1 MVKDG
6 VREMPWKPTE
16 HTENNS
22 FITELYK
29 QYSKLIFRVVS
40 HYTRDPWEQEDI
52 AQDAMERLVRQAW
65 KLRKMQH
72 EKVVAY
78 MVFTLQSVTIDYFR
92 KVKRRS
98 VVINLEDYEGIPGY
112 QSVEE
117 IVLWRDELDR
127 TYKVLDQLKN
137 ADRLALMGRYQIG
150 LNKYELADLLGCT
163 PESVDMRVKRAK
175 DRVNQKLKEEITLG

>member
-1 MVKDG
+1 M
-6 VREMPWKPTE
+6 
-16 HTENNS
+16 
-22 FITELYK
+22 
-29 QYSKLIFRVVS
+29 
-40 HYTRDPWEQEDI
+40 
-52 AQDAMERLVRQAW
+52 
-65 KLRKMQH
+65 
-72 EKVVAY
+72 
-78 MVFTLQSVTIDYFR
+78 
-92 KVKRRS
+92 
-98 VVINLEDYEGIPGY
+98 
-112 QSVEE
+112 EE

>member
-29 QYSKLIFRVVS
+29 QYSKLIFQVVS

-78 MVFTLQSVTIDYFR
+78 MVFTLQSVF
-92 KVKRRS
+92 V
-98 VVINLEDYEGIPGY
+98 
-112 QSVEE
+112 
-117 IVLWRDELDR
+117 
-127 TYKVLDQLKN
+127 
-137 ADRLALMGRYQIG
+137 
-150 LNKYELADLLGCT
+150 
-163 PESVDMRVKRAK
+163 
-175 DRVNQKLKEEITLG
+175 